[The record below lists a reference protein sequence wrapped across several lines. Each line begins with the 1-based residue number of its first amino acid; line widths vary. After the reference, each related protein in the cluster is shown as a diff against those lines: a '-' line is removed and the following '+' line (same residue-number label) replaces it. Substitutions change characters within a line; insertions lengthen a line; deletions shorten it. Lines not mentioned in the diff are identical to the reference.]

1 MVEFSIREF
10 FFVLLVIP
18 FILCGIAGVWRR
30 VAEWRTEA
38 QMRRSLMRCR
48 YCGAPFLPSGALS
61 VENCPSCGQEN
72 LAGRDRR
79 LG

>member
-48 YCGAPFLPSGALS
+48 YCGAPCLLYTSPS
-61 VENCPSCGQEN
+61 P
-72 LAGRDRR
+72 RDRTR
-79 LG
+79 SRMPSSA